1 MTQKAPPLFNFLD
14 VPRPQ
19 GPGETLEVLLARK
32 GVRLE
37 RIVSLGHATPEGEWY
52 DQRQDEWVMLAAGRA
67 ALLIEG
73 EEKAREMKAG
83 DCLFLPAHCRHR
95 VTWTDPESP
104 SVWLALHIMPEGDR
118 A

>member
-1 MTQKAPPLFNFLD
+1 MTQKTPPLFNFLD
-14 VPRPQ
+14 VPRPEA
-19 GPGETLEVLLARK
+19 PGETLEVLLARK

-37 RIVSLGHATPEGEWY
+37 RIVSLAHATPEGEWY

-83 DCLFLPAHCRHR
+83 DCLLLPAHCRHR

-104 SVWLALHIMPEGDR
+104 SVWLALHIMSE
-118 A
+118 